1 MRRATANWQESIG
14 DSGMVPEAV
23 LMEEMKPGGETP
35 ETQSPTIT
43 VSGGMISLGCESDG
57 ASIVY
62 QTQQGDSW
70 TDWLLYTKSFDVPEN
85 ASRLRAK
92 ACRLG
97 FRTSAAVE
105 RAIER
110 K

>member
-1 MRRATANWQESIG
+1 
-14 DSGMVPEAV
+14 MVPEAV

-35 ETQSPTIT
+35 ETQSPTIA
-43 VSGGMISLGCESDG
+43 VSGGMISLDCVSDG
-57 ASIVY
+57 ASIVF

-70 TDWLLYTKSFDVPEN
+70 SDWMLYNKSFEAPET

-97 FRTSAAVE
+97 FRSSPVVE
-105 RAIER
+105 QAIER